1 MDILDQTAKRYR
13 DTIEIYA
20 ALLESAARANAKGIG
35 ITKLMHTSFLSY
47 GTTFLHLEVL
57 RRQRLLDYDDS
68 LKLYKI
74 TSKGRKFLELYTKM
88 AEMLEPIS

>member
-1 MDILDQTAKRYR
+1 MDILDQTAKKYR
-13 DTIEIYA
+13 DTTEIYA
-20 ALLESAARANAKGIG
+20 SLLENASRENAKGIG
-35 ITKLMHTSFLSY
+35 ITKLMYTSFLSY
-47 GTTFLHLEVL
+47 APTFLHLEVL